1 MSEAEKRGP
10 EKSPEVAEKA
20 TRRRFP
26 LAYKQQ
32 ILAEA
37 DQCTGPG
44 ELGALLRREGL
55 YSSTLS
61 SWRRQRKSG
70 TLAGKQRGRKPKPNK
85 NEARELAK
93 LKRENASL
101 AVCGR
106 KLSLFQFKHDGTGQ
120 MPEPGGEFDGHA
132 DVNEDDIRQIRVA
145 RKRCRRNMKIQPSEG
160 SPSRFSPSV
169 VNCGSD
175 KQLAER
181 CCGEYAV
188 ALLEIDAEWQAK
200 QG

>member
-10 EKSPEVAEKA
+10 EKSPEVPEKA

-93 LKRENASL
+93 LKRENARL
-101 AVCGR
+101 TE
-106 KLSLFQFKHDGTGQ
+106 KL
-120 MPEPGGEFDGHA
+120 
-132 DVNEDDIRQIRVA
+132 RQAELIIEVQ
-145 RKRCRRNMKIQPSEG
+145 KK
-160 SPSRFSPSV
+160 V
-169 VNCGSD
+169 SD
-175 KQLAER
+175 MMGINRTEQN
-181 CCGEYAV
+181 
-188 ALLEIDAEWQAK
+188 D
-200 QG
+200 